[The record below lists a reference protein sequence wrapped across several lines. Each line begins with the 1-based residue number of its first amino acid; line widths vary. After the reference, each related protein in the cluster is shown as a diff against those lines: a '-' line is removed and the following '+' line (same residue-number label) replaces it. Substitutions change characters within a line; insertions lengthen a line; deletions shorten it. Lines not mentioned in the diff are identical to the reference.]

1 MKSIPDPMNVFYGLV
16 KKDVNNEL
24 MTDKKAKEI
33 LKNILLLLK

>member
-1 MKSIPDPMNVFYGLV
+1 MKSIPDPMRVFYGLAQ
-16 KKDVNNEL
+16 KDANNEL